1 MRYGWRARVGHVSPA
16 IVDTQAEECRKLLP
30 PGVLH
35 QVLSVS
41 EPVQAVTPDQLARAG
56 GLMVEAA
63 RRLAA
68 EEADV
73 IVAGGAPASAGRG
86 PAADDELIAAMREA
100 TRLPCTTANHAVVE
114 ALELLGL
121 RRIVVASPF
130 VEARNDD
137 IRSYLAACGVEVVA
151 ARGLGI
157 EKNIQMAKQSPD
169 AAYQLAHDLVRANPT
184 VDGVYIACPRWPVV
198 DVIEALEADVRKPV
212 VAGVTAMMW
221 HALRLIDV
229 GDPPRGYGRLM
240 ETLRG

>member
-41 EPVQAVTPDQLARAG
+41 EPVQALTPDQLARAG

-68 EEADV
+68 EEAD
-73 IVAGGAPASAGRG
+73 
-86 PAADDELIAAMREA
+86 L
-100 TRLPCTTANHAVVE
+100 
-114 ALELLGL
+114 
-121 RRIVVASPF
+121 
-130 VEARNDD
+130 
-137 IRSYLAACGVEVVA
+137 
-151 ARGLGI
+151 
-157 EKNIQMAKQSPD
+157 
-169 AAYQLAHDLVRANPT
+169 
-184 VDGVYIACPRWPVV
+184 
-198 DVIEALEADVRKPV
+198 RKPV

-240 ETLRG
+240 ET

>member
-41 EPVQAVTPDQLARAG
+41 EPVQALTPDQLARAG

-100 TRLPCTTANHAVVE
+100 TRLPCTTANRAVVE
-114 ALELLGL
+114 DIGADRLLYGTNFGGADSHEGDLTDGLGLSDADREKIRSGNTLEL
-121 RRIVVASPF
+121 IKF
-130 VEARNDD
+130 
-137 IRSYLAACGVEVVA
+137 
-151 ARGLGI
+151 
-157 EKNIQMAKQSPD
+157 
-169 AAYQLAHDLVRANPT
+169 
-184 VDGVYIACPRWPVV
+184 
-198 DVIEALEADVRKPV
+198 
-212 VAGVTAMMW
+212 
-221 HALRLIDV
+221 
-229 GDPPRGYGRLM
+229 
-240 ETLRG
+240 